1 LNKDIESNWAIHNS
15 LKGWTL
21 FDLSLKD
28 MQLLIKSMSLNEQKL
43 SHVCRSGDLN
53 WVRLNE
59 DLFPLFFQYKSIKL
73 GQYPNLDNLSSE
85 FGDTE
90 YFVVR
95 PQKIIQPRLHKR
107 YEIQVNCLIFST
119 TRQFSTKTIDLSEGG
134 LYLFDTIPDWVA
146 GYFIVGVQT
155 TEDYFQLL
163 CSIVEDQK
171 DRRRVQIVSEDQDL
185 QFLGYKSWLHTLLS

>member
-1 LNKDIESNWAIHNS
+1 MNKDIEFHWAIHNS

-21 FDLSLKD
+21 FDLSLND

-43 SHVCRSGDLN
+43 SHVCKSGDLK
-53 WVRLNE
+53 WERLNE
-59 DLFPLFFQYKSIKL
+59 NVFPLFFQYKSIKL

-107 YEIQVNCLIFST
+107 YEVQVNCLIFST

-146 GYFIVGVQT
+146 GYFIVAVQAT
-155 TEDYFQLL
+155 DDYFQLL

-185 QFLGYKSWLHTLLS
+185 QFLGYKSWLQSLLS